1 MGDAGIGLGNEREEE
16 PVSGRIV
23 VGVDGSDE
31 SVAALEWA
39 AQEAR
44 SRGAVLTIVTAWQ
57 FPHSAYLGLP
67 GAMIP
72 DELGEDLEWGA
83 KETQADALHRALPS
97 GAGVPV
103 ETLVV
108 EGPPAS
114 VLIDAASG
122 ADMLVVGSR
131 GLGGFRELLLGS
143 VSQQCAHHASCPVVI
158 VRAREPVAA

>member
-1 MGDAGIGLGNEREEE
+1 M
-16 PVSGRIV
+16 SGRIV
-23 VGVDGSDE
+23 VGVDGSE
-31 SVAALEWA
+31 GSVAALGWA

-44 SRGAVLTIVTAWQ
+44 SRGAALTIVTAWE
-57 FPHSAYLGLP
+57 FPHSAYLGMP

-83 KETQADALHRALPS
+83 KETQADAMRRVFPS

-103 ETLVV
+103 ETIVV

-114 VLIDAASG
+114 VLIDAAEG

-158 VRAREPVAA
+158 IRPHEALAA